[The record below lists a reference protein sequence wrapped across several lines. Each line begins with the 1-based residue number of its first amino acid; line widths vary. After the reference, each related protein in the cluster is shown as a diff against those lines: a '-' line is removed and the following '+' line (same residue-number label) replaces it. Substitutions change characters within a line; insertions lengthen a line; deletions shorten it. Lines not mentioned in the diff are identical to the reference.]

1 MKSSV
6 RILLTGSSGFLG
18 QHLLKALLTLPD
30 DSFTVQ
36 ALYRSVEGFEG
47 AVENFSN
54 EFSVPVHTERLD
66 HTHQEKVDEWIG
78 RQQHSTIDI
87 CIHTAALSSPRDCEE
102 KPQEAERINNP
113 TYFFDALHKH
123 NPKMRMIALSTDQ
136 VYAGDQPPYTE
147 TDEARPCNVY
157 GETKLA
163 LEESLTS
170 RFSSAMILLRSS
182 IILGP
187 KAPILPGCAHTT
199 FLHFIASREGVDT
212 TFFTDERRSVVAV
225 DDVVASVLWFV
236 MATDTEETV
245 VVPGI
250 YNMGGPDS
258 WSRMELAQAV
268 FGHLHYDPK
277 HLIAA
282 KKADQQLGPVQ
293 SPLDISMSSSK
304 LLESTGLTFRR
315 LPEVL
320 KDTF

>member
-18 QHLLKALLTLPD
+18 QHLLKGMLTLPG
-30 DSFTVQ
+30 DSYTVE
-36 ALYRSVEGFEG
+36 ALYRSVEGFEE
-47 AVENFSN
+47 AVETFSK
-54 EFSVPVHTERLD
+54 ECSVPVHTERLD
-66 HTHQEKVDEWIG
+66 YTHHQKVDEWMA
-78 RQQHSTIDI
+78 RQHDTIDI
-87 CIHTAALSSPRDCEE
+87 CIHTAALSSPRDCQE

-123 NPKMRMIALSTDQ
+123 NPKMRMIAVSTDQ

-147 TDEARPCNVY
+147 TDQARPCNVY

-163 LEESLTS
+163 METSLQS
-170 RFSSAMILLRSS
+170 RFTSTIILLRSS

-187 KAPILPGCAHTT
+187 KAPILPDCAHTT
-199 FLHFIASREGVDT
+199 FVHFVASRKGVDT

-225 DDVVASVLWFV
+225 NDVVATVLWFV
-236 MATDTEETV
+236 VAAKETLV
-245 VVPGI
+245 GSGI

-258 WSRMELAQAV
+258 KSRMELAQVV
-268 FGHLHYDPK
+268 FGHLNYDPK

-282 KKADQQLGPVQ
+282 KKADQPAGPVQ
-293 SPLDISMSSSK
+293 SPLDIGMSSLK
-304 LLESTGLTFRR
+304 LLESTGLSFRQ

-320 KDTF
+320 KDIF